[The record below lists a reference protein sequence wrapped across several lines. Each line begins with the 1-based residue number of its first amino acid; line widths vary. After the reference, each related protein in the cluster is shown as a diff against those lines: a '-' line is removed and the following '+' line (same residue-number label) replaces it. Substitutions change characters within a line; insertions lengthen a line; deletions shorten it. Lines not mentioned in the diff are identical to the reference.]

1 MFTQKQYELM
11 ASDAMLGKPIE
22 FETAGEK
29 FQIYPPSFGKMQ
41 MLSKLFLLLDFDEE
55 KLLNEPMQESM
66 RLCMEKTDIVC
77 TLIATATFQSKED
90 LLNNEKITERAEFF
104 KWNGETDTF
113 CYVVT
118 SLLAQVNYVNF
129 SHSIVL
135 TKTFRQ
141 NKPKTE
147 ETSTVE

>member
-1 MFTQKQYELM
+1 MFTQKQYEIM

-41 MLSKLFLLLDFDEE
+41 MLSKLFLLLDFNEE
-55 KLLNEPMQESM
+55 DLLNEPMKESM
-66 RLCMEKTDIVC
+66 RLCMDKTDIVC
-77 TLIATATFQSKED
+77 NLISVATFQTKED
-90 LLNNEKITERAEFF
+90 LLNDEKIKERSEFF
-104 KWNGETDTF
+104 KWNADTDSF
-113 CYVVT
+113 CFVVT